1 MAFLMRARRLLDG
14 KEPARLDHALLQA
27 ALAGG
32 RVQMRST
39 EAEARASDAP
49 GEEPLIE
56 LVTGGPDWQRAA
68 ARQRG
73 CFNRAEAGR
82 GGNGA

>member
-1 MAFLMRARRLLDG
+1 MDMAFLTRARRLLDG
-14 KEPARLDHALLQA
+14 REPARLDHALLQA
-27 ALAGG
+27 TLAGG
-32 RVQMRST
+32 RARPRPAD
-39 EAEARASDAP
+39 AEGKEQG